1 MLQVTVPTSLEELL
15 ETQVISEAGS
25 VEEDASKSPWIL
37 AFLQYPG
44 MRDEDKRQMLFFR
57 LLTSRLLKTKTTEL
71 DVNRRILF
79 EIQRRYFSDSKFQQ
93 PSISFT
99 DIHNVVPQIFRS
111 DTQDTHI
118 DISINQ
124 CSPCSDCST
133 RACSRRR
140 T

>member
-1 MLQVTVPTSLEELL
+1 MLQVTSPKSLEELL

-25 VEEDASKSPWIL
+25 VEEDVSKSPWIL

-44 MRDEDKRQMLFFR
+44 MRDEDKREMLFFR

-71 DVNRRILF
+71 DVNKKILL

-111 DTQDTHI
+111 NTH
-118 DISINQ
+118 DY
-124 CSPCSDCST
+124 PHFH
-133 RACSRRR
+133 
-140 T
+140 

>member
-111 DTQDTHI
+111 NTQDTHI
-118 DISINQ
+118 DIPINQ
-124 CSPCSDCST
+124 CSPCPGCST

>member
-71 DVNRRILF
+71 DVNKKILL

-111 DTQDTHI
+111 NTQDTHI
-118 DISINQ
+118 NISINQ
-124 CSPCSDCST
+124 CFPCSGCST